1 MRLSVPAFAKI
12 NWMLEVLDLRPDG
25 YHEIRTVLQTIAL
38 ADVLH
43 FEWMED
49 GIEVAC
55 THPQVPKGPE
65 NLVFRAAERLRS
77 AKGVK
82 VGARIRIEKRIPV
95 AAGLG
100 GGSSNAAVALLAL
113 ARLWEIPLGPE
124 ELLGLGRELGADV
137 PFFFI
142 GGTALGI
149 GRGDEVYPLPDV
161 RAEVLVLANP
171 GFALSTSWAYGQLT
185 KRAAPG
191 NISVCS
197 RAWHR
202 AVRAWPAIGRGE
214 GGEATRPLTAI
225 VAGNDFE
232 AVVRERYPE
241 LTRGL
246 ERLRECGALAVGLS
260 GSGPTIFGVFESE
273 REAEQAEAAFATLG
287 WWRARTRTVD
297 RSEYWAR
304 LTAGLSGEAN
314 GP

>member
-12 NWMLEVLDLRPDG
+12 NWMLEVLGPRPDG

-43 FEWMED
+43 VERTE
-49 GIEVAC
+49 GEIEVAC
-55 THPQVPKGPE
+55 AHPQVPAGPA
-65 NLVFRAAERLRS
+65 NLVFRAAERLRRT
-77 AKGVK
+77 KGVK
-82 VGARIRIEKRIPV
+82 AGVRIRIEKHIPV

-100 GGSSNAAVALLAL
+100 GGSSDAAVALLAL
-113 ARLWEIPLGPE
+113 ARLWEIALDPE
-124 ELLGLGRELGADV
+124 EMLDLGRELGADV
-137 PFFFI
+137 PFFFV

-161 RAEVLVLANP
+161 HADILLLANP
-171 GFALSTSWAYGQLT
+171 GFAISTSWAYGQLT
-185 KRAAPG
+185 KRGTPG

-202 AVRAWPAIGRGE
+202 AVGVWPTVRRDE
-214 GGEATRPLTAI
+214 GGREGVPLSEI
-225 VAGNDFE
+225 IAGNDFE
-232 AVVRERYPE
+232 ALVRERYPE

-246 ERLRECGALAVGLS
+246 DRLRECGALCVGLS

-273 REAEQAEAAFATLG
+273 REARRAESAFAALG

-304 LTAGLSGEAN
+304 LAASLSGEAS